1 MNTRLIIAQVI
12 GWLARISGGL
22 VWLVVLLIFVAAIS
36 DGSHPPR
43 SAWFFVSLIVLGYPL
58 ACWRPTWG
66 GALMSASVVWLNII
80 QYQYD
85 GSLLP
90 IRFSRPNTGF
100 IYLILVIGLLF
111 IAQGLIRRV
120 HRRGPGVDL
129 LASTGPPA
137 AN

>member
-1 MNTRLIIAQVI
+1 
-12 GWLARISGGL
+12 
-22 VWLVVLLIFVAAIS
+22 
-36 DGSHPPR
+36 
-43 SAWFFVSLIVLGYPL
+43 
-58 ACWRPTWG
+58 
-66 GALMSASVVWLNII
+66 MSASVVWLNII